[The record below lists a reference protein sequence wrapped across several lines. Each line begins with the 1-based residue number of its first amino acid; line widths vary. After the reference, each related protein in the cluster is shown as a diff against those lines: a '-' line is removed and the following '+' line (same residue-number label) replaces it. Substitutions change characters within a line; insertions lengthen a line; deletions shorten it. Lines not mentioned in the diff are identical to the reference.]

1 MYIEGTDGPDNL
13 NGTDSDDQVVGKK
26 GDDYLFGFGGN
37 DLFTFYGG
45 HGTTSPGGPIDG
57 GMGVGDG
64 ADVVDGGAGND
75 TFQVNADY
83 LATLNGRNS
92 DTYVMAYEL
101 HAGSDGSA
109 LFTRSQG
116 WDNYGA
122 PVISGTEYSTVTLKS
137 VENFNFIA
145 TRAEAPQSFY
155 PISYFTVDLVTI
167 GDLSSTGLTGQVYV
181 DTGSGNDVVDAHA
194 ATTPILVL
202 GGTGNDTLTG
212 GSGTN
217 TLYGQDGNDTLT
229 AGSGSNTLVGGIGN
243 DIYYSNNTSNTLVEQ
258 PNEGYDTLYT
268 SATYVL
274 LAANIEKLVF
284 TGTADF
290 IGMGNAGDNWIQG
303 GIGND
308 YLIGF
313 GGNDILYGA
322 GGLGNALQGGT
333 GDDTYIVENPGD
345 TLIEFANEGHDTVLT
360 TLTQMTLRD
369 NIEDLRYSG
378 SGNFN
383 GTGNDLDNFIQGN
396 VGNDHLVGLGG
407 NDRLDDGGDGTNLL
421 EGGTGDDVYI
431 VKSSATTIIE
441 QPNEGHDTVQTTL
454 DVFLLPANVE
464 DLDIQRGYGSF
475 TGNDLANVIRV
486 LGTGSTV
493 YAAGGNDTVIG
504 GAGNDILAGGA
515 GNDTLTGG
523 LGGDELAGGTGADRF
538 VFTTANDG
546 QDLIHDFSHAEGD
559 KIDVSQ
565 LLAGLGPI
573 GADPFTNGVLTF
585 QPIAAFGSTGV
596 PATRVMFDA
605 DGSAGAAAPTSLF
618 IAAGS
623 TTMFDHSDFILV

>member
-1 MYIEGTDGPDNL
+1 
-13 NGTDSDDQVVGKK
+13 
-26 GDDYLFGFGGN
+26 
-37 DLFTFYGG
+37 
-45 HGTTSPGGPIDG
+45 
-57 GMGVGDG
+57 
-64 ADVVDGGAGND
+64 
-75 TFQVNADY
+75 
-83 LATLNGRNS
+83 
-92 DTYVMAYEL
+92 
-101 HAGSDGSA
+101 
-109 LFTRSQG
+109 
-116 WDNYGA
+116 
-122 PVISGTEYSTVTLKS
+122 
-137 VENFNFIA
+137 
-145 TRAEAPQSFY
+145 
-155 PISYFTVDLVTI
+155 
-167 GDLSSTGLTGQVYV
+167 
-181 DTGSGNDVVDAHA
+181 
-194 ATTPILVL
+194 
-202 GGTGNDTLTG
+202 

-378 SGNFN
+378 TGNFS

-431 VKSSATTIIE
+431 VKSSATTVIE
-441 QPNEGHDTVQTTL
+441 QANEGHDTVQTTL
-454 DVFLLPANVE
+454 DVFVLPANVE

-596 PATRVMFDA
+596 PATRVTFDA

-623 TTMFDHSDFILV
+623 TAMFDHSDFILV